1 MAGGQTFLK
10 RQKERARQ
18 EKQQLKAQKRLEK
31 RQAEP
36 NPAAESTDTTERP
49 NGPVITLDEDGQ
61 PQGLDFHDF

>member
-18 EKQQLKAQKRLEK
+18 EKQAAKMQRRIERKNVETPQPP
-31 RQAEP
+31 AER
-36 NPAAESTDTTERP
+36 SG
-49 NGPVITLDEDGQ
+49 GPVITHDEDGQ